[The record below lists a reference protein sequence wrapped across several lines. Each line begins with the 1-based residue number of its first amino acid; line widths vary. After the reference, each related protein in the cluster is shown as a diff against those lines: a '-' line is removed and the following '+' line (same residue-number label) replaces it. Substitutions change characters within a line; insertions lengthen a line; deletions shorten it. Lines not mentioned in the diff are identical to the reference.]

1 MKMETAATQTP
12 SPSMSIGRNS
22 VAFEGHHPTAE
33 QIVIAA
39 MCRNETF
46 AIDLHDFDPAN
57 FEAPI
62 WQVVCEAVHQV
73 VMGVEPLDPQAIVS
87 AARSIARDRKLQV
100 NVTEEIIN
108 GLAHVDTARARPYA
122 ATVARYAWLRQVNQF
137 SQWIQTE
144 IADCPDP
151 DDLFAAAQE
160 RIMHLQPKT
169 KQQTFVYGF
178 DTLAAYDALMM
189 ERIRAQAKGEAVIF
203 DWPWK
208 SWNAIVRPLRPGLAG
223 VLAAPDGVGKSS
235 ALEMV
240 AEHWATKANVVFVHL
255 ENDLDYT
262 LDRRMCR
269 HSRLPMGAIE
279 DGTFTPDQHKRA
291 QTAARQM
298 ENFAPRL
305 HYFDASGKTMP
316 EIIAELQVRRAE
328 GVCDAV
334 VMDYLNKVRPT
345 RAQSK
350 LFGDDGFGR
359 QADNMEQFKSFAV
372 KYKVPVLTATQ
383 MNKEGQMAGRQTRKN
398 IRGSGEISEK
408 SQLVIVMTRA
418 VLEHELT
425 DIRGQ
430 VIAQAGEYS
439 PVMKVRIDKQN
450 RGKTGEFEQ
459 LYNGAC
465 FEIRDKS

>member
-1 MKMETAATQTP
+1 
-12 SPSMSIGRNS
+12 
-22 VAFEGHHPTAE
+22 
-33 QIVIAA
+33 
-39 MCRNETF
+39 MCRDEKT
-46 AIDLHDFDPAN
+46 AIDLHDLDPAC
-57 FEAPI
+57 FESPI
-62 WQVVCEAVHQV
+62 WQVVCEAVHHV
-73 VMGVEPLDPQAIVS
+73 TMGVEPLDAPAIVS
-87 AARSIARDRKLQV
+87 AARIIARERKLQV
-100 NVTEEIIN
+100 NVTEELIS
-108 GLAHVDTARARPYA
+108 GLAHVDTARAMPYA
-122 ATVARYAWLRQVNQF
+122 ATVARYAWLRQASQF
-137 SQWIQTE
+137 SQWMQQE
-144 IADCPDP
+144 LADRPDP
-151 DDLFAAAQE
+151 EELFAAAQE

-178 DTLAAYDALMM
+178 DTLASYDALMM
-189 ERIRAQAKGEAVIF
+189 ERIRAQQKGEAVIF

-208 SWNAIVRPLRPGLAG
+208 SWNKATGGIVRPLRPGLAG
-223 VLAAPDGVGKSS
+223 VIAAPDGVGKSS

-255 ENDLDYT
+255 ENDIEYT

-269 HSRLPMGAIE
+269 HSRLPMDVIE
-279 DGTFTPDQHKRA
+279 DGTYAPDQHKRA

-305 HYFDASGKTMP
+305 HYFDAAGKTMP

-350 LFGDDGFGR
+350 LFGDDGFSR
-359 QADNMEQFKSFAV
+359 QADNMEQFKTFAQTH
-372 KYKVPVLTATQ
+372 KVPVLTAVQ
-383 MNKEGQMAGRQTRKN
+383 MNKEGQMAGRQTRRN

-408 SQLVIVMTRA
+408 SQLVIVMTREI
-418 VLEHELT
+418 LECSQKDL
-425 DIRGQ
+425 RGNI
-430 VIAQAGEYS
+430 IAAAGEYS
-439 PVMKVRIDKQN
+439 PVMKIRIDKQN

-465 FEIRDKS
+465 FEIRDK